1 MSIQNII
8 GGRRIG
14 LITWKSE
21 IPLKNP
27 LQKEE
32 KNKDLKCC
40 CGDGTKTLE
49 MEIYWE
55 ILKE

>member
-1 MSIQNII
+1 MSIQNTI
-8 GGRRIG
+8 GGERIR
-14 LITWKSE
+14 LITLKSE
-21 IPLKNP
+21 TPLKNL

-40 CGDGTKTLE
+40 CGDGTKIVE
-49 MEIYWE
+49 MVVNWE